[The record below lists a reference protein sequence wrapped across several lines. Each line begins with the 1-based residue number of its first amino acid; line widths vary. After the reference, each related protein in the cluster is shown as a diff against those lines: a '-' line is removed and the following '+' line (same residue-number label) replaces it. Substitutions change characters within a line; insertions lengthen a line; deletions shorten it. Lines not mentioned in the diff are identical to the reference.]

1 MAKKSI
7 IYRIG
12 RFLCFWVYL
21 SLGFLISLSFMNQT
35 AGSAGPM
42 SFIFSWGSGL
52 FFLLAELSK
61 LIDFSNLINTPSMF
75 YLIIATLM
83 VAYLISVVII
93 NSRLIKKNKLFPTV
107 TAIYHFSGVISSYFL
122 RFNNYEEAGKTYL
135 FLLIYPVLSA
145 MAVLYIYLDWKL
157 AKKLYSLRDLAH

>member
-7 IYRIG
+7 IYEIG

-42 SFIFSWGSGL
+42 SFVFFWVSGL
-52 FFLLAELSK
+52 LFLLAELSK
-61 LIDFSNLINTPSMF
+61 LIDFSNLLNTPSMF

-93 NSRLIKKNKLFPTV
+93 NSRLIKKNN
-107 TAIYHFSGVISSYFL
+107 FSPP
-122 RFNNYEEAGKTYL
+122 
-135 FLLIYPVLSA
+135 LLLS
-145 MAVLYIYLDWKL
+145 IIF
-157 AKKLYSLRDLAH
+157 RG